1 MKKGVLF
8 FVIFVC
14 SNSISGQDFMSFN
27 DCLDLTIKNN
37 LYLKGALNDEAI
49 ASYQYKASYGN
60 LLPTILGTVDNKNT
74 WGREIDPK
82 TNLYV
87 DKNIKNYV
95 GNVGANFNLFSG
107 FSVINYIKLAHE
119 ELKIN
124 KVNIQK
130 VKNEIT
136 KDLAQKFITI
146 LYLQEIISA
155 NQEQIKSSEKELEL
169 AILKFS
175 SGTIAESEVFKIKS
189 QKASEEMNLLTNQ
202 NHLEDNLICLKQLMN
217 IALEKEINLIKPI
230 LNLNENLELNENQY
244 QLTNKAVGINPSYVM
259 SVLKEKKARTDLAL
273 QRSSYYPTL
282 TMRLLYG
289 SNYSITDPIVPF
301 KEEFNTNLS
310 KGLRFTLLI
319 PIFSQFDIYS
329 KVKTSKMNY
338 KQSKLNTQIVQNN
351 LSKEVLKAITDT
363 KTAIKKNESSAIAF
377 EFSRK
382 SYEADALKFE
392 LGKINI
398 NELNISKM
406 IFNNSQAELIQ
417 SKYEL
422 LYNNALIKFY
432 LGDNFS
438 L

>member
-124 KVNIQK
+124 KVKIQK

-136 KDLAQKFITI
+136 KD
-146 LYLQEIISA
+146 
-155 NQEQIKSSEKELEL
+155 
-169 AILKFS
+169 
-175 SGTIAESEVFKIKS
+175 
-189 QKASEEMNLLTNQ
+189 
-202 NHLEDNLICLKQLMN
+202 
-217 IALEKEINLIKPI
+217 
-230 LNLNENLELNENQY
+230 
-244 QLTNKAVGINPSYVM
+244 
-259 SVLKEKKARTDLAL
+259 
-273 QRSSYYPTL
+273 
-282 TMRLLYG
+282 
-289 SNYSITDPIVPF
+289 
-301 KEEFNTNLS
+301 
-310 KGLRFTLLI
+310 
-319 PIFSQFDIYS
+319 
-329 KVKTSKMNY
+329 
-338 KQSKLNTQIVQNN
+338 
-351 LSKEVLKAITDT
+351 
-363 KTAIKKNESSAIAF
+363 
-377 EFSRK
+377 
-382 SYEADALKFE
+382 
-392 LGKINI
+392 
-398 NELNISKM
+398 
-406 IFNNSQAELIQ
+406 
-417 SKYEL
+417 
-422 LYNNALIKFY
+422 
-432 LGDNFS
+432 
-438 L
+438 